1 MLRAARIALS
11 PQGLRLHSSDQ
22 YSVHLRRILVLPL
35 DILQTCP
42 GIAKI
47 YPASL
52 KSDTL
57 PADMLSYHIDTEFWT
72 ALKAI
77 CMFDKAESSE
87 SLSCPPV
94 R

>member
-11 PQGLRLHSSDQ
+11 PQGLRLYSSEQ
-22 YSVHLRRILVLPL
+22 YSVNLRRILVLPL
-35 DILQTCP
+35 DILQTYP

-57 PADMLSYHIDTEFWT
+57 PDMLSY
-72 ALKAI
+72 LY
-77 CMFDKAESSE
+77 
-87 SLSCPPV
+87 V
-94 R
+94 RLIEKVLQSTLMSTLQQL